1 MGNRKIIYADEL
13 INEVLTYID
22 SSGNKEEIPE
32 IDPNY
37 GFRNKIDV
45 KIIKDAINKLQ
56 KEIS

>member
-1 MGNRKIIYADEL
+1 MGNRKIIYVDEL

-22 SSGNKEEIPE
+22 SNGNKEEVPE

>member
-1 MGNRKIIYADEL
+1 MGNRKIIYVDEL

-22 SSGNKEEIPE
+22 SSGNKKEIPE

>member
-1 MGNRKIIYADEL
+1 MGNRKIIYVDEL

-32 IDPNY
+32 IDPSY

>member
-1 MGNRKIIYADEL
+1 MGNRKIIYVDEL
-13 INEVLTYID
+13 INEILTYID
-22 SSGNKEEIPE
+22 SNGNKQEVPE

-37 GFRNKIDV
+37 GFRNKVDV